1 MDKFLDTC
9 VLPSLNQE
17 EVKTMNRP
25 ITRSEVEAA
34 IKSLP
39 HKKSPGPDGFT
50 AEFYQTHKEELL
62 PFFLK
67 LFQIIQKEEILP
79 KSFYETI
86 ILIPKPSRDSTRKEN
101 FRPISMMNID
111 KNLQ

>member
-17 EVKTMNRP
+17 KAKAMNRS

-34 IKSLP
+34 IKSLL

-50 AEFYQTHKEELL
+50 VKFYQTHKEELL
-62 PFFLK
+62 PFLWK
-67 LFQIIQKEEILP
+67 LF
-79 KSFYETI
+79 
-86 ILIPKPSRDSTRKEN
+86 
-101 FRPISMMNID
+101 
-111 KNLQ
+111 